1 MNSFPDVDWAFWSKY
16 YRTKTYGKRFN
27 SEPSLLPDVDIPPS
41 KKKSGEIDQWDDLS
55 SGVYFQTYDA
65 LITVIKTF
73 LNTVIIT
80 TKEVMV

>member
-1 MNSFPDVDWAFWSKY
+1 MLIGPFDQSITGPKRMANDLTQNRLS
-16 YRTKTYGKRFN
+16 YRMLTFR
-27 SEPSLLPDVDIPPS
+27 PVR
-41 KKKSGEIDQWDDLS
+41 KSGEIDQWDDLS

>member
-1 MNSFPDVDWAFWSKY
+1 MNSFSDVDWAITGPKRMANDLTQNRLS
-16 YRTKTYGKRFN
+16 YRMLTFRPVRR
-27 SEPSLLPDVDIPPS
+27 SQE
-41 KKKSGEIDQWDDLS
+41 KSIWDDLS

>member
-1 MNSFPDVDWAFWSKY
+1 MLIGPFDQSITGPKRMANDLTQNRLS
-16 YRTKTYGKRFN
+16 YRMLTFRPVR
-27 SEPSLLPDVDIPPS
+27 SS
-41 KKKSGEIDQWDDLS
+41 KSGEIDQWDDLS

>member
-1 MNSFPDVDWAFWSKY
+1 MLIGPFDQSITGPKRMANDLTQNRLS
-16 YRTKTYGKRFN
+16 YRMLTFRPVRR
-27 SEPSLLPDVDIPPS
+27 SQE
-41 KKKSGEIDQWDDLS
+41 KSIRHQWDDLS

>member
-1 MNSFPDVDWAFWSKY
+1 MLIGPFDQSITGPKRMVNDLTQNRLS
-16 YRTKTYGKRFN
+16 YRMLTFRPVRR
-27 SEPSLLPDVDIPPS
+27 SQP
-41 KKKSGEIDQWDDLS
+41 GEIDQWDDLS